1 MRGKETTIKDA
12 LKLFLK
18 KYNLEDQVNEGKVYN
33 IWNKSMGPFVV
44 NRTTKLRFVKGKLY
58 VYLNSSA
65 LRNEL
70 VMAKT
75 PIIQKLNEE
84 LGEILIQEIEI
95 Y

>member
-1 MRGKETTIKDA
+1 MRGNETTIKQA

-18 KYNLEDQVNEGKVYN
+18 KYNLEEQVNEGRVYN
-33 IWNKSMGPFVV
+33 VWNQTMGNFVV
-44 NRTTKLRFVKGKLY
+44 NRTTKLKFYKGKLI

-70 VMAKT
+70 LMART

-84 LGEILIQEIEI
+84 IGEEIIKELEI
-95 Y
+95 H